1 MGSEQPKDHVRSQS
15 YLQKFG
21 TDMGGKKKSK
31 PWYFVWR
38 VLFRVLICLW
48 QTDADIKVTDSLN
61 AINGDVISGVAFV
74 FIFWCEPTKHA
85 QLHGAHMYLHVPSW
99 RYVPWKVHPWLEEMI
114 LQRQGLTLDSFLMLL
129 AEQTL
134 QDRITNSQVAGST
147 GWYLRW
153 SGVTFLKIVKRKK
166 TSNTRTK

>member
-1 MGSEQPKDHVRSQS
+1 MGSEQPKDHVRSQG

-21 TDMGGKKKSK
+21 TDMGEKKKSK
-31 PWYFVWR
+31 PWDFVWR

-48 QTDADIKVTDSLN
+48 QMDADIKVTDSLN

-99 RYVPWKVHPWLEEMI
+99 RYVPWKVHPGLEEMI
-114 LQRQGLTLDSFLMLL
+114 LQRQGLTLDSLLMLL
-129 AEQTL
+129 PEQTL
-134 QDRITNSQVAGST
+134 QDRIANSHVAGST